1 MPGLK
6 LDILVSGTREA
17 WQGLVGRFDFER
29 LRELVPEYLERE
41 IFCCGPPKIYGYGSS
56 LQVEQAN
63 GVSVRLTERGSL
75 TL

>member
-1 MPGLK
+1 MPGWK

-29 LRELVPEYLERE
+29 LRELVPDYLERE
-41 IFCCGPPKIYGYGSS
+41 IFCCGIYGYGSS

-63 GVSVRLTERGSL
+63 GVSVRLTETGNLRL
-75 TL
+75 